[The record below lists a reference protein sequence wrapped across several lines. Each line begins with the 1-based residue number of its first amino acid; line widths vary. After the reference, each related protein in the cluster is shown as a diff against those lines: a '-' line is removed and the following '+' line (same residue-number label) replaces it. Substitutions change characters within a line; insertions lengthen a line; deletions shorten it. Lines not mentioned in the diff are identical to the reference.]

1 MRPNFGVF
9 LFFFFFPGAFIS
21 PICCAAMGLNY
32 PESQARAG
40 LDFRKAAKW
49 RRVLSLEAAHKM
61 QARPWD
67 GWTDG
72 RTPLPHCVSRNKGT
86 SRSLKALD
94 PCRKRFSP
102 SLQARPRSLGAQ
114 RGLEASRGLLS
125 GGVRSLGGG

>member
-1 MRPNFGVF
+1 MAA
-9 LFFFFFPGAFIS
+9 GAFS
-21 PICCAAMGLNY
+21 RG
-32 PESQARAG
+32 RAQNAG
-40 LDFRKAAKW
+40 
-49 RRVLSLEAAHKM
+49 EALGRM
-61 QARPWD
+61 
-67 GWTDG
+67 DG

-114 RGLEASRGLLS
+114 RGLEASGGLLS

>member
-9 LFFFFFPGAFIS
+9 LFFFFRGLYLSYLLCSHGAKLSGKSGSGGFGFQEGS
-21 PICCAAMGLNY
+21 
-32 PESQARAG
+32 E
-40 LDFRKAAKW
+40 KW

-67 GWTDG
+67 G

-86 SRSLKALD
+86 SRLLKALD

-114 RGLEASRGLLS
+114 RGLEASGGLLS
-125 GGVRSLGGG
+125 GGVRSLRGG